1 MLTYHMTGNKV
12 SSTAVKG
19 SSSSNKRDAQALQQ
33 QLAHSPQA
41 HAPHFPPHSDEL
53 DGSLLIGQGG
63 QTYRQQ
69 LSSHPFSI
77 LVFDLKSAG
86 KWRILEGHQADVTAV
101 SFHPSGTHVAS
112 YCARD
117 GADGMHPT
125 LRLWKLGESGLFSDL
140 IHSHGKCVRTWPL
153 IPCDLR
159 AAVTHEQQ
167 IALNLKVVASHRRA
181 STALKVDNASLT
193 APVSA
198 MQAYQAQAAGHT
210 PVIASP
216 GPSPPVVTHEQL
228 PSRPAPVRVVAASTA
243 VTAATASASP
253 STPPRAAAGAPS
265 AASAATHAPLSRSI
279 SCASIEDD
287 VDDEAS
293 IIAGRMLGVRLGWKG
308 DLLILTREDKS
319 VTSFEC
325 KV

>member
-1 MLTYHMTGNKV
+1 
-12 SSTAVKG
+12 
-19 SSSSNKRDAQALQQ
+19 
-33 QLAHSPQA
+33 
-41 HAPHFPPHSDEL
+41 
-53 DGSLLIGQGG
+53 
-63 QTYRQQ
+63 
-69 LSSHPFSI
+69 
-77 LVFDLKSAG
+77 
-86 KWRILEGHQADVTAV
+86 
-101 SFHPSGTHVAS
+101 
-112 YCARD
+112 
-117 GADGMHPT
+117 
-125 LRLWKLGESGLFSDL
+125 
-140 IHSHGKCVRTWPL
+140 L

-159 AAVTHEQQ
+159 AAVAHEQQ

-198 MQAYQAQAAGHT
+198 MQAYQAQAAGHA
-210 PVIASP
+210 PIIASP

-243 VTAATASASP
+243 AAVVASASP
-253 STPPRAAAGAPS
+253 STPPRAAAGASS